1 MTRIGVILAGGASRR
16 MGGED
21 KGALKLGGR
30 RLVDHVAAKL
40 APQIDRLLIAGPGNY
55 GLGCVSIADRRDGPA
70 GPAAALWSAALWISD
85 HEPKAAG
92 FLTAPVDGPFLP
104 DDLFEKLSADGGCAI
119 ATDDSGDHPTFA
131 YWSLAVLM
139 PVLRSLKTNEGVPL
153 FALGKQ
159 CKVRRSRFALGAAL
173 MNINS
178 PADLALAEKLLE

>member
-16 MGGED
+16 MGGDD

-40 APQIDRLLIAGPGNY
+40 TPQIDRLLIAGPNSY
-55 GLGCVSIADRRDGPA
+55 GLDCDFVTDRSNGPA
-70 GPAAALWSAALWISD
+70 GPAAALWSAAHWISEY
-85 HEPKAAG
+85 EPHASG

-131 YWSLAVLM
+131 CWKLNVLL
-139 PVLRSLKTNEGVPL
+139 PVLADIKAGEGAALHDIAVKCNATRVL
-153 FALGKQ
+153 FPDA
-159 CKVRRSRFALGAAL
+159 AAL
-173 MNINS
+173 MNVNS
-178 PADLALAEKLLE
+178 PEDLARAEAMLG

>member
-16 MGGED
+16 MGGDD
-21 KGALKLGGR
+21 KGALNLGGR

-40 APQIDRLLIAGPGNY
+40 TPQIDRLLIAGPTSY
-55 GLGCVSIADRRDGPA
+55 GLDCDFVADRRDGPA
-70 GPAAALWSAALWISD
+70 GPAAALWSAAHWILE
-85 HEPKAAG
+85 HEPQAAG

-131 YWSLAVLM
+131 YWSVAVLM
-139 PVLRSLKTNEGVPL
+139 PALQLLKNGEGAPL
-153 FALGKQ
+153 YALAAQ
-159 CKVRRSRFALGAAL
+159 CKVRRSRYTLGAAL

-178 PADLALAEKLLE
+178 PADLALAEKMLE

>member
-1 MTRIGVILAGGASRR
+1 

-21 KGALKLGGR
+21 KGAVKLGGR

-40 APQIDRLLIAGPGNY
+40 TPQIDRILIAGPNNY
-55 GLGCVSIADRRDGPA
+55 RLDYASTADRKNGPA
-70 GPAAALWSAALWISD
+70 GPAAALWSAAHWILKK
-85 HEPKAAG
+85 EPRAAG

-119 ATDDSGDHPTFA
+119 ATDDNGDHPTFA

-139 PVLRSLKTNEGVPL
+139 PVLRSLKTNEGAPL
-153 FALGKQ
+153 YALAEK
-159 CKVRRSRFALGAAL
+159 CKARRSRFPLGAAL

-178 PADLALAEKLLE
+178 PADLALAENLLG